1 MTVTQSVDLLV
12 PVQQE
17 PDFDAASLTEA
28 LAGFGLRV
36 ELPAQLR
43 IDSEDRYI
51 PVRVWLEDGRV
62 VHTGIAILWEPHEAP
77 DADEA
82 VEDEDQEDLEDQNED
97 LEDDDQEDLEDE
109 NEELED
115 DDQEDLED
123 ENEELEDEDERRYID
138 NEVGVVRIWAM
149 NAPMPTDANEGPLG
163 YYMAAA
169 IARLGAGMVVIL
181 AEAGDPMEP
190 EAMLET
196 YLPTFDPSLPPAWN
210 AYPYDLFLA
219 AEDGDAAAIGP
230 ELARGA
236 HLEARTNKGLT
247 PLMVALSYQSPAA
260 AWELLRHGANARAV
274 NGYGK
279 TTEQYA
285 SDCFDIWVAAE
296 VARRAIHPTDA
307 LFAFIA
313 AGDADGLQ
321 AALDQGVPVEATSPE
336 GLTLLV
342 AATRRGDEAMVQ
354 LLLARGVDPNRPTP
368 EGETALAIA
377 ERNQHVAAV
386 KVLMAHGAR
395 RSFSR

>member
-1 MTVTQSVDLLV
+1 MTQGSMTVTQSVDFMV

-17 PDFDAASLTEA
+17 PELDAASLTEA

-36 ELPAQLR
+36 ELPAHLR
-43 IDSEDRYI
+43 IDGEDRYI

-62 VHTGIAILWEPHEAP
+62 VHTGIAILWEPHEEP
-77 DADEA
+77 DVDEDLEEEEEEEEQDL
-82 VEDEDQEDLEDQNED
+82 EDEDD
-97 LEDDDQEDLEDE
+97 EDLEDE
-109 NEELED
+109 EED
-115 DDQEDLED
+115 D
-123 ENEELEDEDERRYID
+123 ELEDEDEPRYIE

-163 YYMAAA
+163 YYVAAA
-169 IARLGAGMVVIL
+169 IARLGAGMVVIP

-190 EAMLET
+190 EALLEA
-196 YLPTFDPSLPPAWN
+196 YEPTFDPSLPPAWN

-260 AWELLRHGANARAV
+260 AWELLRSGANPRAV

-279 TTEQYA
+279 TTEEYA
-285 SDCFDIWVAAE
+285 RDCVDIWVAAE
-296 VARRAIHPTDA
+296 VARRASHPTDA

-313 AGDADGLQ
+313 AGDADGLRG
-321 AALDQGVPVEATSPE
+321 ALDAGVPVEATSPE

-368 EGETALAIA
+368 QGETALAIA
-377 ERNQHVAAV
+377 ERNEHVAV
-386 KVLMAHGAR
+386 MKMLMAHGAR